1 MSIDAV
7 ILATLLG
14 AASARVAA
22 TTTATTAAITT
33 ATTAAATAATAL
45 SPAAPPIARDALP
58 AELAHLT
65 DEEVA
70 RIARMSPLP
79 AVPAD
84 PSNRFA
90 ESEAAAEFGHALF
103 FETRLSPKGVSC
115 ATCHDPARYFTDGK
129 PLSVGIGTA
138 RRNAPTVVDAAR
150 RRWNGWDGK
159 FDSLWSQ
166 ALSPI
171 EHPDEMGGDRVA
183 MLRLVRDDAS
193 LRAAYER
200 AFGPFPA
207 ALARGG
213 SDPLAPSDSRD
224 PARKAAQDPA
234 PKAAQDL
241 APKGAQDPA
250 PKGAPDP
257 APTAAR
263 DTDAQRLID
272 ATTAQVLKALGAYQ
286 RRLVSS
292 TAPIDAFIEALGSRG
307 ERGSLDALE
316 PAARRGLATFVSTG
330 GCYQCHRGP
339 SFTDEEFHALGL
351 TGANGRV
358 PDDPARLAAV
368 DFVQAN
374 PFNAAG
380 AFSDA
385 RESSKASM
393 VRGLRRSGELFGQ
406 FRTPALRGVVLTAPF
421 MHDGRF
427 ATLDDVIHFYD
438 TLEGASPVGHHGE
451 MVLEP
456 LGLGEQGRADL
467 VAFLR
472 SLSPNLAD
480 LGKWANPPVPPV
492 RTAPEPT
499 ER

>member
-1 MSIDAV
+1 M
-7 ILATLLG
+7 
-14 AASARVAA
+14 
-22 TTTATTAAITT
+22 
-33 ATTAAATAATAL
+33 
-45 SPAAPPIARDALP
+45 
-58 AELAHLT
+58 
-65 DEEVA
+65 
-70 RIARMSPLP
+70 
-79 AVPAD
+79 
-84 PSNRFA
+84 
-90 ESEAAAEFGHALF
+90 
-103 FETRLSPKGVSC
+103 
-115 ATCHDPARYFTDGK
+115 
-129 PLSVGIGTA
+129 
-138 RRNAPTVVDAAR
+138 
-150 RRWNGWDGK
+150 
-159 FDSLWSQ
+159 
-166 ALSPI
+166 
-171 EHPDEMGGDRVA
+171 
-183 MLRLVRDDAS
+183 
-193 LRAAYER
+193 
-200 AFGPFPA
+200 
-207 ALARGG
+207 
-213 SDPLAPSDSRD
+213 
-224 PARKAAQDPA
+224 
-234 PKAAQDL
+234 
-241 APKGAQDPA
+241 
-250 PKGAPDP
+250 
-257 APTAAR
+257 
-263 DTDAQRLID
+263 
-272 ATTAQVLKALGAYQ
+272 LKALGAYQ

-385 RESSKASM
+385 RDSSKAGM

-406 FRTPALRGVVLTAPF
+406 FRTPALRGVALTAPF

-472 SLSPNLAD
+472 SLSPKLDD

-492 RTAPEPT
+492 RTAPDPT